1 MPHYPPP
8 TEAELQ
14 VLRVLWR
21 EGPCTAGE
29 VHEALY
35 GGGDAGYTAA
45 LKLLQNA
52 LAKGLVSR
60 DESRRPH
67 RYTAAVPEAETMHS
81 MLRRLIDRTF
91 DGSAAALAMH
101 ALGAKPSSAD
111 ELRELKALVRRLES
125 QQGDS

>member
-1 MPHYPPP
+1 MPPQPPP
-8 TEAELQ
+8 TDAELQ

-21 EGPCTAGE
+21 QGPSTAGE

-35 GGGDAGYTAA
+35 GGSEAGYTAA

-52 LAKGLVSR
+52 LAKGLVTR

-67 RYTAAVPEAETMHS
+67 RYAAAASETETMRPV
-81 MLRRLIDRTF
+81 LRRLIDRTF

-101 ALGAKPSSAD
+101 ALGAKRSSPE
-111 ELRELKALVRRLES
+111 ELSELKALVRRLEAE
-125 QQGDS
+125 QRNR